1 MDDLH
6 FARVSCVGQ
15 GAEHFGVNA
24 TLVGLEANPEDGSS
38 DDLRGEVA
46 HIKFAVRFARLGLNI
61 TLPRQEE
68 RFLVLVGLFLL

>member
-1 MDDLH
+1 M
-6 FARVSCVGQ
+6 GQ

-38 DDLRGEVA
+38 DDLRSEMA
-46 HIKFAVRFARLGLNI
+46 HIEFAVRFAHLGLNV

-68 RFLVLVGLFLL
+68 RFLLLVGLFSL